1 MPHYDGPV
9 FHRPNQPAP
18 ADYPLPPRAH
28 RPKHEKEADAPDRF
42 AVAPMDA
49 LKTPA
54 SVTNRDHK
62 PVVDYAQ
69 VIAALTAAP
78 AQLYIPDDG
87 TSDASWAA
95 ADAPTAQ
102 LPISEAASG
111 STEATEA
118 AEETGPV
125 AGGQVNP
132 AHAGEATP
140 PEASAA
146 QQVTEK
152 SGPVE
157 APALGLS
164 ARRSAAPAPAEV
176 DRELA
181 QTAPLTRLKEADG
194 RVPATVSE
202 LLRHGV
208 KQAPATGRWSVQAP
222 RFPRPPLTKQPQ
234 PAAASRGPIPTRQ
247 AVQAEGGPS
256 AAANGAAREAA
267 KKPTSAPTH
276 AAGQADRQGAGTQPA
291 AHSVGTAAYQLPPLS
306 LLKAPVQ
313 VDAQAQAD
321 WVAAQTKLLNSALA
335 NFHVDAAVVANTVG
349 PTVTQF
355 QLKLAPGVKVSK
367 ITNLQDDLKL
377 ALAARDIRIEAPI
390 PGHNTVGIEIPNLKP
405 RPVML
410 KEVLAAPVFQQA
422 ASPLTV
428 ALGVNLFG
436 QPVVANLAKMPHG
449 LIAGATGAGKS
460 VFINSLITSLLYKA
474 TPRQVRLLLID
485 PKAVE
490 LAVYDGLPHLVA
502 PVVSD
507 PKSASAALKWV
518 VDEMERRYQKMAAA
532 HARSL
537 AQFNALA
544 RQHGHDSLVM
554 PSIVVIIDE
563 LADLMLVAASEIQ
576 DYIARITA
584 KARAAGI
591 HLIVATQ
598 RPSVDVITGTI
609 KNNIPTRIAFMVAS
623 QVDSRTIID
632 HAGAESL
639 LGRGDMLYLGNGA
652 SQPVRLQG
660 TFIDPE
666 LEQITAFVR
675 EQEPPHYLFDPH
687 QLVKKAQ
694 AVEAQDD
701 LFPQVLKYVAGVETV
716 STSALQRQFSIGYNR
731 AAKLIDELAA
741 RHYVSAQNGAKPR
754 DVYINQ
760 QDLPTPHDAD

>member
-1 MPHYDGPV
+1 M
-9 FHRPNQPAP
+9 AP
-18 ADYPLPPRAH
+18 L
-28 RPKHEKEADAPDRF
+28 
-42 AVAPMDA
+42 DA
-49 LKTPA
+49 LATPD
-54 SVTNRDHK
+54 SVAWQRQGDT
-62 PVVDYAQ
+62 VDYAQ
-69 VIAALTAAP
+69 IVQQLTVDP
-78 AQLYIPDDG
+78 ARLYILDDG
-87 TSDASWAA
+87 RPGVDWAQPETESGEEVQTSASAEVGQPVAEPDRPTTADSAANVESVKSVSVRAA
-95 ADAPTAQ
+95 AHD
-102 LPISEAASG
+102 SS
-111 STEATEA
+111 
-118 AEETGPV
+118 
-125 AGGQVNP
+125 
-132 AHAGEATP
+132 GEASTQP
-140 PEASAA
+140 I
-146 QQVTEK
+146 
-152 SGPVE
+152 
-157 APALGLS
+157 
-164 ARRSAAPAPAEV
+164 RSATRDVAPEEV

-181 QTAPLTRLKEADG
+181 QTTPLVQIKDADG

-202 LLRHGV
+202 LLTDH
-208 KQAPATGRWSVQAP
+208 QAARQAAPKPQRRLSTRPDPRAVASSVRTFLATHQAVHSAKGATPRTDGPTARPTATEAGPKPA
-222 RFPRPPLTKQPQ
+222 KQP
-234 PAAASRGPIPTRQ
+234 
-247 AVQAEGGPS
+247 AV
-256 AAANGAAREAA
+256 
-267 KKPTSAPTH
+267 
-276 AAGQADRQGAGTQPA
+276 
-291 AHSVGTAAYQLPPLS
+291 TAAYQLPPLS
-306 LLKAPVQ
+306 LLKEPVQ
-313 VDAQAQAD
+313 ADTAAQRA
-321 WVAAQTKLLNSALA
+321 WVAKQTEQLDAALA
-335 NFHVDAAVVANTVG
+335 NFHVDAHVVTSTVG
-349 PTVTQF
+349 PTVTQY

-367 ITNLQDDLKL
+367 ITHLQDDLKL

-390 PGHNTVGIEIPNLKP
+390 PGHSTVGIEVPNVKP

-410 KEVLAAPVFQQA
+410 KEILAAPAFREA
-422 ASPLTV
+422 KSPLTV

-474 TPRQVRLLLID
+474 TPQQVRLLLID

-518 VDEMERRYQKMAAA
+518 VDEMERRYEKMAAA

-544 RQHGHDSLVM
+544 RAHGKDSQVM

-632 HAGAESL
+632 HAGAENL

-660 TFIDPE
+660 AFIDSE
-666 LEQITAFVR
+666 LEQVTDFVR
-675 EQEPPHYLFDPH
+675 RQQPAQYLFDPH

-694 AVEAQDD
+694 AIEAQDE
-701 LFPQVLKYVAGVETV
+701 LFPQVLKYVATVETI

-731 AAKLIDELAA
+731 AAKLIDELTD
-741 RHYVSAQNGAKPR
+741 RHYIAAQNGAKPR
-754 DVYINQ
+754 DVYINKE
-760 QDLPTPHDAD
+760 DLPTPQDAD